1 MPKPFRLARL
11 LVLVLTVLSLLL
23 SACGDQSTPSTSGI
37 GQGQATTAASGQA
50 TTAASGQATTA
61 AAAAGQG
68 NLTDQGTPR
77 NQTLIVQTFD
87 GKTATPDQMNPLNN
101 YAIWRGF
108 RELGWSYLWE
118 DDTSTGKSYPE
129 LADGMPKVLDDAHT
143 QFEVKIRQGVYW
155 SDGVEFTTDDIIYTL
170 DTMFKNK
177 TKLTNGNVA
186 TLTSYI
192 KSYKAIDKY
201 TFQVETANPAY
212 DFVTVMGVYT
222 WASAFIVVP
231 KHVFEKQADVT
242 TFKNTNPV
250 TLGPYTIKA
259 FDPNGFWQIWQLRD
273 DWQRSGWG
281 NLGQPKVKY
290 VYYKDFGTEETRTLA
305 FSQNQYDIDTFM
317 SPDSI
322 AAAQAKNNNIQ
333 TFSPTLPY
341 NDMNDACSYGVYINQ
356 QKAPFDKAE
365 VRWALALTMNLQ
377 QVGITAMNGQ
387 FKASALPIADTPITN
402 PVYVQPLTQWLKDLK
417 LSDGYQ
423 PFNANFGTDLVA
435 KLKDQGMPD
444 SALPKGD
451 DVAKSFGAGWWKNDP
466 AEAEKLL
473 NSAGIKKGSDGFYT
487 TPDGK
492 PWSVEFVIPGDWNK
506 VMQRIGFSIAD
517 SWKKAGFNIN
527 ARQVDNGEFGTV
539 QSTNSKFTMM
549 LNWSN
554 SCVYNSNYLN
564 TWRSWNPQ
572 YVKDVN
578 SSEALTGNYIRT
590 TDPTIFKLID
600 DSKKL
605 DNTSQPF
612 IENGKSI
619 MKQLVTGMQEI
630 NFMNIPTTI
639 PTNSYYWKNYTKQN
653 NFYAAPYSWWSSFKK
668 QIVTIEPTGK

>member
-1 MPKPFRLARL
+1 MPKPYRLTRL
-11 LVLVLTVLSLLL
+11 LILVLTVLGLLL

-37 GQGQATTAASGQA
+37 GQGQATQAGQ
-50 TTAASGQATTA
+50 TTTA
-61 AAAAGQG
+61 AAAAGQTTAASSG
-68 NLTDQGTPR
+68 QGAMTDQGTPR

-87 GKTATPDQMNPLNN
+87 GKTSTPDQMNPLNN

-118 DDTSTGKSYPE
+118 DDTATGKSYPE
-129 LADGMPKVLDDAHT
+129 LADGMPKVLDDKHT
-143 QFEVKIRQGVYW
+143 QFEVKIRPGVYW

-170 DTMFKNK
+170 DTMFKYK
-177 TKLTNGNVA
+177 SKLTNGNVA
-186 TLTSYI
+186 ALTNYI

-201 TFQVETANPAY
+201 TFQVETTNPAY

-222 WASAFIVVP
+222 WASAFIPVP

-242 TFKNTNPV
+242 TFKNNNPV
-250 TLGPYTIKA
+250 TLGPYTVKA
-259 FDPNGFWQIWQLRD
+259 YDPNGFWQLWQLRD

-281 NLGQPKVKY
+281 NLGTPKPKY

-305 FSQNQYDIDTFM
+305 FSQNQYDMDTFM

-322 AAAQAKNNNIQ
+322 AAAQAKNPAIQ

-341 NDMNDACSYGVYINQ
+341 NDMNDACSYGVYMNQ

-377 QVGITAMNGQ
+377 QVGITAVNGQ

-402 PVYVQPLTQWLKDLK
+402 PIYVQPLTQWLTDFK

-423 PFNANFGTDLVA
+423 PFNANFGNDMVS
-435 KLKDQGMPD
+435 KLKEMGMSD

-451 DVAKSFGAGWWKNDP
+451 DVTKSFGAGWWKNDP
-466 AEAEKLL
+466 AEAEKLM
-473 NSAGIKKGSDGFYT
+473 NSVGMKKGSDGFYMT
-487 TPDGK
+487 ADGK
-492 PWSVEFVIPGDWNK
+492 PWSLEFVIPGDWNK

-539 QSTNSKFTMM
+539 QTTNSKFTMM

-554 SCVYNSNYLN
+554 SCVYNSNFLN
-564 TWRSWNPQ
+564 TWRSFTAQN
-572 YVKDVN
+572 VKDVT
-578 SSEALTGNYIRT
+578 SSDALVGNYIRT
-590 TDPTIFKLID
+590 TDPTIFKLIA
-600 DSKKL
+600 DSQQL
-605 DNTSQPF
+605 DNTSQAF
-612 IENGKSI
+612 IDNGKSI
-619 MKQLVTGMQEI
+619 MKELVTGMQEI

>member
-1 MPKPFRLARL
+1 M
-11 LVLVLTVLSLLL
+11 VL
-23 SACGDQSTPSTSGI
+23 SACGDQSTPSTAGI
-37 GQGQATTAASGQA
+37 GQGQTTTQSGQA
-50 TTAASGQATTA
+50 TTAAGQATSAGT
-61 AAAAGQG
+61 GQG
-68 NLTDQGTPR
+68 AMTDQGTPR

-87 GKTATPDQMNPLNN
+87 GKTSTPDQMNPLNN

-118 DDTSTGKSYPE
+118 DDTATGKSYPE
-129 LADGMPKVLDDAHT
+129 LADGMPKILDDNHT
-143 QFEVKIRQGVYW
+143 QFEVKIRPGVYW

-170 DTMFKNK
+170 DTMFKYK
-177 TKLTNGNVA
+177 DKLTNGNVA
-186 TLTSYI
+186 TLTNYI

-201 TFQVETANPAY
+201 TFQVVTANPAY

-222 WASAFIVVP
+222 WASAFIPVP

-259 FDPNGFWQIWQLRD
+259 FDPNGFWQLWQLRD

-281 NLGQPKVKY
+281 NLGTPKPKY
-290 VYYKDFGTEETRTLA
+290 VYYKDFGAEETRTLA

-322 AAAQAKNNNIQ
+322 AAAQAKNPAIQ

-341 NDMNDACSYGVYINQ
+341 NDMNDACSYAVYINQ
-356 QKAPFDKAE
+356 QKAPYDKAE

-402 PVYVQPLTQWLKDLK
+402 PIYVQPLTQWLTDLK

-423 PFNANFGTDLVA
+423 PFNPKFGNELVA

-451 DVAKSFGAGWWKNDP
+451 DIAKSFGAGWWKNDP

-473 NSAGIKKGSDGFYT
+473 NSVGIKKGGDGFYM

-492 PWSVEFVIPGDWNK
+492 AWSLELVIPGDWNK

-517 SWKKAGFNIN
+517 SWKKAGFNVN

-564 TWRSWNPQ
+564 TWRSFSQQN
-572 YVKDVN
+572 VKDVN
-578 SSEALTGNYIRT
+578 SSDALTGNYIRT
-590 TDPTIFKLID
+590 TDQTLFKLID

-612 IENGKSI
+612 IDNGKAI
-619 MKQLVTGMQEI
+619 MKELVTGMQVI